1 MSTTINIYTMK
12 RLLLILS
19 VVLLQGCA
27 IALSSYIPSFWD
39 DNQSAKIVDI
49 SLAVERLDCAQAQAP
64 QVAKIRDDLEWFKL
78 YSQGKGSRQTDVL
91 KLTEPMQ
98 ATVED
103 WYKRVSSE
111 GYRENRI
118 YCDLKRR
125 VMIEQTQ
132 RATKAVLGRF

>member
-1 MSTTINIYTMK
+1 MK
-12 RLLLILS
+12 RIFLILT

-27 IALSSYIPSFWD
+27 VALSSYIPSFWD

-49 SLAVERLDCAQAQAP
+49 TLAVERLDCSQAQAP

-103 WYKRVSSE
+103 WYKRVSAE
-111 GYRENRI
+111 GYKQNPI
-118 YCDLKRR
+118 YCDLKRK